1 MMSVSVEDTIA
12 QYGAWFYAI
21 TFIWTA
27 LEGETFVI
35 IAGYAAHQGLL
46 NPYLLVLFA
55 WTGSFL
61 GDQIFFL
68 LGRKFGHQLLTRFPR
83 WQPGVARALEMLK
96 RYDIGFILSFR
107 FIYGVRNFA
116 SFAMGMSPLPWIRFS
131 ALNFVAAG
139 LWATSF
145 VSLGYWLGEG
155 FRAILG
161 DAVGYV
167 GLGLLAGF
175 LFLMWFFISAPSRRA
190 KRLARAAERAAEAD
204 ALARKQAD
212 GPTG

>member
-1 MMSVSVEDTIA
+1 MVSVSVEGLIVEH
-12 QYGAWFYAI
+12 GSLFYAI

-35 IAGYAAHQGLL
+35 VAGYAAHKGLL

-55 WTGSFL
+55 WGGSFL
-61 GDQIFFL
+61 GDQVFFL
-68 LGRKFGHQLLTRFPR
+68 LGRKYGHQLLKRFPR
-83 WQPGVARALEMLK
+83 WQPGVARALELLK

-131 ALNFVAAG
+131 LLNFVAAG

-155 FRAILG
+155 FQAILG

-167 GLGLLAGF
+167 GLGLLACF
-175 LFLMWFFISAPSRRA
+175 LFLMWLFISAPSRRA
-190 KRLARAAERAAEAD
+190 KRQAREAE

-212 GPTG
+212 GPTV